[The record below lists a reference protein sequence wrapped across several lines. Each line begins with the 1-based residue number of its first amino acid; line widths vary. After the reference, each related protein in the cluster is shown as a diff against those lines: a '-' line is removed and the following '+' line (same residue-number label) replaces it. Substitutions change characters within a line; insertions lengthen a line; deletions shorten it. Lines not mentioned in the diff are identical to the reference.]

1 MRLRAQLVALWRG
14 DIPLG
19 QAFDDGIYTE
29 RSPDTGGSGLL
40 RPPVPQGALWAMGIA
55 HEAKP
60 NFQFR

>member
-19 QAFDDGIYTE
+19 QALDDGINTE

-40 RPPVPQGALWAMGIA
+40 RFRVPQEPFVGGWPHDTSLYR
-55 HEAKP
+55 
-60 NFQFR
+60 NFA